1 MTWFSSLF
9 LIIFFKSAPVGQ
21 VRTFHVAIFYWLL
34 SVMSS
39 LVAPP
44 HWSITNLFFFLFFFL
59 GNSHFF
65 RTFAAAAHTRV
76 FFFPSIL

>member
-1 MTWFSSLF
+1 M
-9 LIIFFKSAPVGQ
+9 
-21 VRTFHVAIFYWLL
+21 AILDWLL

-44 HWSITNLFFFLFFFL
+44 HWSITNLFFLFSFFLL

-65 RTFAAAAHTRV
+65 RTPAAAVHTRV
-76 FFFPSIL
+76 FFSLNFVI

>member
-9 LIIFFKSAPVGQ
+9 QIIFLKSAPVGQ
-21 VRTFHVAIFYWLL
+21 LRTFHVAILDWLL

-44 HWSITNLFFFLFFFL
+44 HWSITNLFFFFSLNF
-59 GNSHFF
+59 
-65 RTFAAAAHTRV
+65 V
-76 FFFPSIL
+76 M